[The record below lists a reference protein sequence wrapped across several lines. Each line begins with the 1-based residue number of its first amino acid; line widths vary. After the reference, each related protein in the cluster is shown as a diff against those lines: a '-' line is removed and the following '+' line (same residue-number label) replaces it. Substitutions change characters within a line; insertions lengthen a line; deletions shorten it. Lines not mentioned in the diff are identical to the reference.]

1 VVAPATVLDRCVRVA
16 LGRRPHPELA
26 GTATTRNDALA
37 LASSSRPDVLVLDD
51 DVCGGERRTLVAA
64 LAGGAQPA
72 RVVVVADFQSKTD
85 VMSTLGAGALAC
97 VSRGDAARELAGAV
111 RGVGAGALHL
121 SPEVRHLVVGTASET
136 RAVTPILSAG
146 ERAVLTLLAEGK
158 TDRQVSVL
166 LDLGVRTVHR
176 HRASIARKLG
186 VRDTGEMIRRAIRLG
201 VLRR

>member
-1 VVAPATVLDRCVRVA
+1 VVAPAAVLERRVRVA

-26 GTATTRNDALA
+26 GTATNRQDALA

-51 DVCGGERRTLVAA
+51 DACGGERRTLVAA
-64 LAGGAQPA
+64 LAGGARPT
-72 RVVVVADFQSKTD
+72 RVVVVADFHSKTD
-85 VMSTLGAGALAC
+85 VMTTLGAGAYAC
-97 VSRGDAARELAGAV
+97 VAGRDLARELARAV
-111 RGVGAGALHL
+111 RGVGTGALHL
-121 SPEVRHLVVGTASET
+121 SPAVRHLVVGSASDAT
-136 RAVTPILSAG
+136 IIPVLSRG

-158 TDRQVSVL
+158 TDHQVSVQ

-176 HRASIARKLG
+176 HRASIARKLD